1 MNTSHTGDR
10 VAVCLRKLK
19 PQTNYSWVFKVC
31 FHFLNTD
38 LWQKVKPHILN
49 IYEIYTGTIMSYYDK
64 NMKYPLFCVW
74 SFANCMWLFTN
85 IFKHKIRFFR
95 KQTYHPYG
103 YFFLTAVSWSIM
115 KCGHGVLSNQI
126 VSLCVLISMHYLMV
140 LSRSRSITERK
151 KNKWSFH
158 IFAKTFLELPFWM
171 AGKFIQKCVS
181 IPDGGWFI
189 LTFCHIKLSVFSSV
203 ELYQWTFM
211 YDLLNRSRNF
221 GQISISTWD
230 MIKHLIVINYF
241 TYTLSTLIQGSNVFN
256 FC

>member
-31 FHFLNTD
+31 FHLILNTD

-64 NMKYPLFCVW
+64 NMKYPPVLHVKF
-74 SFANCMWLFTN
+74 S
-85 IFKHKIRFFR
+85 R

-221 GQISISTWD
+221 AQISISTLD
-230 MIKHLIVINYF
+230 MIKHLIVIN
-241 TYTLSTLIQGSNVFN
+241 
-256 FC
+256 

>member
-1 MNTSHTGDR
+1 MTKSQTTYFKHLRNIL
-10 VAVCLRKLK
+10 VQLCLIMIK
-19 PQTNYSWVFKVC
+19 TW
-31 FHFLNTD
+31 
-38 LWQKVKPHILN
+38 N
-49 IYEIYTGTIMSYYDK
+49 I
-64 NMKYPLFCVW
+64 PLFCVW

-103 YFFLTAVSWSIM
+103 YFFLTAVSWSII

-151 KNKWSFH
+151 KKKWSFH

-189 LTFCHIKLSVFSSV
+189 LTFCHIRLSVFSSV

-221 GQISISTWD
+221 GQISISTLD

-241 TYTLSTLIQGSNVFN
+241 TYTLSTLIQGS

>member
-31 FHFLNTD
+31 FHL
-38 LWQKVKPHILN
+38 ILKSQTTYFKHLRN
-49 IYEIYTGTIMSYYDK
+49 ILVQLCLIMIK
-64 NMKYPLFCVW
+64 TWNIPLFCVW

-151 KNKWSFH
+151 KNK
-158 IFAKTFLELPFWM
+158 
-171 AGKFIQKCVS
+171 
-181 IPDGGWFI
+181 
-189 LTFCHIKLSVFSSV
+189 
-203 ELYQWTFM
+203 
-211 YDLLNRSRNF
+211 
-221 GQISISTWD
+221 
-230 MIKHLIVINYF
+230 
-241 TYTLSTLIQGSNVFN
+241 
-256 FC
+256 